1 MDRNSRKCSGR
12 TAPAWE
18 RTGAAASR
26 ACCRSSAPPGRDAY
40 PEAAWRRLARRGLAC
55 EGGVAQGGER
65 RARGDRL
72 GVEAKLDDGGGAGSE
87 RAREGGG
94 ELGGLAHRL
103 AMGAEGARIG
113 GEIGV
118 AQLGCWI
125 AVGVLALLIH
135 ADRAVEPVIDDE
147 EDDIGAVLNGGRQ
160 LLPGHP
166 ESAIAVAA
174 AD

>member
-18 RTGAAASR
+18 GTGAAASR
-26 ACCRSSAPPGRDAY
+26 ACCHSSAPPGPDVY
-40 PEAAWRRLARRGLAC
+40 PEAPWRRLARRRLAC

-72 GVEAKLDDGGGAGSE
+72 GVEAKLDDGGGAGGE

-94 ELGGLAHRL
+94 GLPGLAPRL
-103 AMGAEGARIG
+103 PLGAEGARIG

-118 AQLGCWI
+118 GPVGC
-125 AVGVLALLIH
+125 
-135 ADRAVEPVIDDE
+135 
-147 EDDIGAVLNGGRQ
+147 
-160 LLPGHP
+160 
-166 ESAIAVAA
+166 
-174 AD
+174 

>member
-26 ACCRSSAPPGRDAY
+26 ACCHSSAPPGPDVY
-40 PEAAWRRLARRGLAC
+40 PEAPWRRLARRRLAC

-72 GVEAKLDDGGGAGSE
+72 GIEAKLDDGGGAGGE

-94 ELGGLAHRL
+94 EFRCLAHCL
-103 AMGAEGARIG
+103 AMGAESARI
-113 GEIGV
+113 
-118 AQLGCWI
+118 
-125 AVGVLALLIH
+125 
-135 ADRAVEPVIDDE
+135 
-147 EDDIGAVLNGGRQ
+147 
-160 LLPGHP
+160 
-166 ESAIAVAA
+166 
-174 AD
+174 

>member
-26 ACCRSSAPPGRDAY
+26 ACCHSSASPGPDVY
-40 PEAAWRRLARRGLAC
+40 PEAPWRRLARRCLAC
-55 EGGVAQGGER
+55 EGGIAQGSER

-72 GVEAKLDDGGGAGSE
+72 GVEAKLDDGRGIGGE
-87 RAREGGG
+87 RACKGGG

-118 AQLGCWI
+118 GEVGCWV
-125 AVGVLALLIH
+125 AVGGLALLIH
-135 ADRAVEPVIDDE
+135 
-147 EDDIGAVLNGGRQ
+147 G
-160 LLPGHP
+160 
-166 ESAIAVAA
+166 
-174 AD
+174 